1 MSTAAPVLEMRGITK
16 RFPGVLALNGVDLE
30 LRAGEILGL
39 IGENGAGKS
48 TLMRILGGDYP
59 ADAGAIILDG
69 VPAAITDV
77 QDSIALG
84 ISVIYQELNLA
95 ANLDIASNIFL
106 GREPRRFGIVDTK
119 TLYARAAALAERVG
133 ITAPLTTLVEKL
145 SPGEQQLVEIAK
157 ALSVDARILVLDE
170 PTSSL
175 SPAEA
180 ARLFEVMRALKA
192 AGVSMIYISH
202 RLGEVEQVCDRV
214 IVLRD
219 GERAG
224 EIECEHMSRN
234 AMIRLMVGRDISR
247 FFPDHSTLARDDA
260 SGGSLTRSTV
270 PPALLSV
277 RDLAFVG
284 GKTPVSFDA
293 SGGSLTRSTVPPA
306 LLSVRDLAF
315 VGGKTPVSFDL
326 HAGEILGVAGLVGA
340 GRTKLAEALFGIEP
354 PLSGE
359 VFVRGERA
367 NIRTPADA
375 IKAGIGLV
383 PEDRKALGVILEM
396 SVVENISLSS
406 IGSYNPPFLDRVR
419 ETQVATELV
428 DRLDIK
434 TPSLDQL
441 VQFLSGGTQQKVA
454 LAKWLCTSPRILIL
468 DEPTRGI
475 DVGSKS
481 EIYKLV
487 RELADGGMGV
497 IVVSSEMEEIIGLS
511 DRVLVMHEGRCT
523 GTLERGQISE
533 ENIMHLATG
542 GSRT

>member
-69 VPAAITDV
+69 VPAAVTDV

-247 FFPDHSTLARDDA
+247 FFPDHSTLARD
-260 SGGSLTRSTV
+260 
-270 PPALLSV
+270 
-277 RDLAFVG
+277 
-284 GKTPVSFDA
+284 DA